1 MVKLTFWCGRPNRD
15 RGASVRGRHSFP
27 PTGRG
32 GGCFRPESGEAVA
45 AQLSGPIPGGKPH
58 AYHKHMCQHM
68 IPGVPRDFM
77 ADCVNVFLLRHP
89 ARVVASFSKGYE
101 NPTAA
106 DIGFAAQSELYD
118 HVVSLGLTPYVI
130 DSADI
135 RTDPEGKLRA
145 LCDAIG
151 LSFDPAMLAWPAG
164 GHAQDGVWA
173 PHWYASVH
181 RSTGFAGRR
190 TGREI
195 GSGNFRC
202 GPSISTR
209 SSQSALPNPYRS
221 RYSRKPCCS
230 VTSPI
235 RRSSWRITIGAF

>member
-1 MVKLTFWCGRPNRD
+1 MRIAMWSGPRNLSTAMMYSFGNRAD
-15 RGASVRGRHSFP
+15 VYVVDEPFYGPYLRVTGLAHPMADEIMAS
-27 PTGRG
+27 
-32 GGCFRPESGEAVA
+32 RPESAEEVE
-45 AQLSGPIPGGKPH
+45 QSLIGPIPEGRPH

-77 ADCVNVFLLRHP
+77 SECVNVFLLRHP
-89 ARVVASFSKGYE
+89 VRVVASFSKGYE

-181 RSTGFAGRR
+181 RSTGFAGPE
-190 TGREI
+190 GPLPDLDGAAADLAREAMPHYEKMRAA
-195 GSGNFRC
+195 GV
-202 GPSISTR
+202 
-209 SSQSALPNPYRS
+209 L
-221 RYSRKPCCS
+221 
-230 VTSPI
+230 
-235 RRSSWRITIGAF
+235 

>member
-1 MVKLTFWCGRPNRD
+1 MRIAMWSGPRNLSTAMMYSFGNRADVHVVDEPFYGPYLRLTGLAHPMAEEIM
-15 RGASVRGRHSFP
+15 AS
-27 PTGRG
+27 
-32 GGCFRPESGEAVA
+32 RPESAEEVE
-45 AQLSGPIPGGKPH
+45 QSLIGPIPDGRPH

-77 ADCVNVFLLRHP
+77 AECVNVFLLRHP

-106 DIGFAAQSELYD
+106 DIGFAAQSDLYD

-151 LSFDPAMLAWPAG
+151 LPFDPAMLAWPAG
-164 GHAQDGVWA
+164 GHARDGVWA

-181 RSTGFAGRR
+181 RSTGFAGPE
-190 TGREI
+190 GPLPDLDGAAADLAREAMPHYEKMRAHGLI
-195 GSGNFRC
+195 
-202 GPSISTR
+202 
-209 SSQSALPNPYRS
+209 
-221 RYSRKPCCS
+221 
-230 VTSPI
+230 
-235 RRSSWRITIGAF
+235 